1 MSSLEAVAAP
11 PRVSAESIA
20 YLGLIGATV
29 GWASAFITGKV
40 VLLEVPPLVAA
51 AGRHAIAALVLL
63 PFALRLRPTAQA
75 VRGVAAPLCWI
86 SLAGG
91 VLYPYLF
98 LEALA
103 RTSAAN
109 CSLLIAL
116 NPLFTVMLSPL
127 IGEPRERRWGG
138 ILLALGGAALV
149 ITRGDPEN
157 VGRLARLSF
166 ASGDLL
172 AVIAAMLWASFNL
185 ASKRVVAVLPPAF
198 INCLI
203 FAFGALCLFA
213 LGAGDQPFERLGGMS
228 AAAAASLTSMA
239 VLSSVLAG
247 NLFLL
252 GMRAVGVNR
261 TVVFIYLVPVVTAV
275 LSMVFLG
282 EQVGAA
288 QAIGGAAVLVG
299 VYWTTR
305 PRQALASR

>member
-1 MSSLEAVAAP
+1 L
-11 PRVSAESIA
+11 
-20 YLGLIGATV
+20 
-29 GWASAFITGKV
+29 
-40 VLLEVPPLVAA
+40 
-51 AGRHAIAALVLL
+51 RH
-63 PFALRLRPTAQA
+63 
-75 VRGVAAPLCWI
+75 VAAPLSWM
-86 SLAGG
+86 SFAGG

-127 IGEPRERRWGG
+127 VGESRERRWSG
-138 ILLALGGAALV
+138 IFLALGGAALV
-149 ITRGDPEN
+149 ITRGDLEN
-157 VGRLARLSF
+157 VSRLVRLSF

-185 ASKRVVAVLPPAF
+185 SSKRVVASVSPAF

-203 FAFGALCLFA
+203 FGFGAVCLFA
-213 LGAGDQPFERLGGMS
+213 LSAGDEPFLRLGRMS
-228 AAAAASLTSMA
+228 AAAAMSLSSMA

-261 TVVFIYLVPVVTAV
+261 TVVFIYLVPVVTA
-275 LSMVFLG
+275 LLAAIFLG
-282 EQVGAA
+282 EQIGAA
-288 QAIGGAAVLVG
+288 QVIGGAAVLAG
-299 VYWTTR
+299 VYWTT
-305 PRQALASR
+305 AAKT